1 MSNTACAGII
11 VCFYCFDLPQFRGE
25 RMGATACLL
34 WLFGAAGIAC
44 TYLFSFAFMV
54 SASFRISCILRLC
67 LAHSLLDKDTKWN
80 TPEGRDI
87 VPELQACH
95 CGMLTLLRTMLIL
108 RTKQLAGHWY
118 VFCSAQR
125 LGKDLRIMC
134 SLMWIEGAAVVL
146 TG

>member
-11 VCFYCFDLPQFRGE
+11 ACFYCFDLPQFRGE

-54 SASFRISCILRLC
+54 STSFRISYILRLC
-67 LAHSLLDKDTKWN
+67 LVHSLLDRDTKWN

-87 VPELQACH
+87 VSELQACH
-95 CGMLTLLRTMLIL
+95 C
-108 RTKQLAGHWY
+108 
-118 VFCSAQR
+118 VC
-125 LGKDLRIMC
+125 
-134 SLMWIEGAAVVL
+134 
-146 TG
+146 